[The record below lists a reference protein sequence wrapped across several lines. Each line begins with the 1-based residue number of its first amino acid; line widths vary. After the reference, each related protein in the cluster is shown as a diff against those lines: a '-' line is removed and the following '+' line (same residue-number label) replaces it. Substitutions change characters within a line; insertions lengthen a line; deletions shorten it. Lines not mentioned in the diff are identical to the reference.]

1 MRQKSAVLRSSCS
14 FFSQLPAAPFSI
26 GLCRRPRFPSGQA
39 QADSNPRHRM
49 GSTYVPRHRKSAP
62 RHGGW
67 WARHGGCGL
76 CFGCAVGGWACV
88 LLLSAQMA
96 SRGNDRSQ
104 GHTAACHDELFR
116 GVPGMAGPGAHRRTG
131 MAEPYLSV
139 DYGDGNATPLRCQ
152 TTWRGYEDGS
162 GAEPRVVAHHS
173 GLEDGRAWA
182 CTKWPPVDSSSFCSS
197 STTTRS
203 VAAFISAPSS
213 GGKPGG
219 VLHEL
224 PVGPWLG

>member
-96 SRGNDRSQ
+96 VVGTTGVKATQQLAMTNSSGECRVWRGQ
-104 GHTAACHDELFR
+104 G
-116 GVPGMAGPGAHRRTG
+116 RTG
-131 MAEPYLSV
+131 ARVWLS
-139 DYGDGNATPLRCQ
+139 
-152 TTWRGYEDGS
+152 
-162 GAEPRVVAHHS
+162 H
-173 GLEDGRAWA
+173 
-182 CTKWPPVDSSSFCSS
+182 
-197 STTTRS
+197 
-203 VAAFISAPSS
+203 ISAWTTEMEMQHRCAARRR
-213 GGKPGG
+213 G
-219 VLHEL
+219 EATRTAR
-224 PVGPWLG
+224 GPNRGW